1 MELEMCIPSGGLL
14 DTKPSCRLGDRLS
27 CPRYGTKLS
36 DAMRAEVLGV
46 CALEVQHSP
55 LIVSDN

>member
-1 MELEMCIPSGGLL
+1 MCIPSGGLL